1 MHNLF
6 TSISTSSPC
15 ASSFDA
21 SYAPFST
28 WPSSSNSKEFFLD
41 AHSSS
46 LPLTSPGQLNKHV
59 YWVQL
64 KVPGLD
70 EQC

>member
-21 SYAPFST
+21 SYASFST
-28 WPSSSNSKEFFLD
+28 WPSSSNSKEFLLD

-64 KVPGLD
+64 KVPGLG